1 MNGLVVRS
9 WVYLLVGTGLVLA
22 VKACAPE
29 PVAVKQGQTA
39 SVLMVQKQ
47 AQADA
52 AARALE
58 AVYSRMSDTER
69 MKGVVYE

>member
-9 WVYLLVGTGLVLA
+9 WMYLLVGTGLVLA

-47 AQADA
+47 RAVDA
-52 AARALE
+52 AAVELE
-58 AVYSRMSDTER
+58 AVYSRMSGEER
-69 MKGVVYE
+69 MRGVVYE